1 MNYFV
6 FFPAGGG
13 RVDSREL
20 KIHIEELPD
29 IQKPPKRV
37 TKITVPGRS
46 GTLTVEEGKYV
57 YDAYQKTFE
66 MVALDEKKIPEISE
80 LLDGSGKIIFSNE
93 PQFRYTVSFDEGWSL
108 SRFFKMWRRA
118 TISLETQPFK
128 ENVREKIN
136 RLEAENGSIS
146 ATITGRTGIPCPF
159 IADIRAAAG
168 AEKVTVTVGGQTLE
182 IQTKGKTNIQ
192 INGELELITADD
204 GTNLLTGTAYNTF
217 PLTFKPKENAV
228 KITNA
233 TEAIFYHRGLY
244 L

>member
-1 MNYFV
+1 MNYFI
-6 FFPAGGG
+6 FFSADGG

-108 SRFFKMWRRA
+108 SRFFKKWRRA

-136 RLEAENGSIS
+136 RLESENGIIS
-146 ATITGRTGIPCPF
+146 ATINGRTGIPCPF
-159 IADIRAAAG
+159 VVDLKAAAG
-168 AEKVTVTVGGQTLE
+168 AENVTVTVGGQTLE

-204 GTNLLTGTAYNTF
+204 GTNLLTGTAYSTF
-217 PLTFKPKENAV
+217 PLKLEPKENAV
-228 KITNA
+228 QISNV
-233 TEAIFYHRGLY
+233 TEAVFYHRGLY